1 MTQRRLVSLLTAAAA
16 IALAAPSAAFAGA
29 GFTVPSR
36 NTTCGLV
43 AAGEQEGVGAGLYCS
58 STYVRGISPDYLP
71 GVAFP
76 HNRKARPTGLGN
88 DLSLAADGDLPK
100 AARPVL
106 GYGRTWRRGGYTC
119 VSRSTGLTCRRGSH
133 GFLLSREKQSYY

>member
-1 MTQRRLVSLLTAAAA
+1 MTQRSLISLFAVSIAFAAAPA
-16 IALAAPSAAFAGA
+16 AAFAGA

-43 AAGEQEGVGAGLYCS
+43 TEGEQEGVHAGLYCD
-58 STYVRGISPDYLP
+58 STYVRGINRDHLP
-71 GVAFP
+71 GVELRP
-76 HNRKARPTGLGN
+76 GRKARAIGLGN
-88 DLSLAADGDLPK
+88 DLALAADGDLPR

-119 VSRSTGLTCRRGSH
+119 VSRSTGVSCRRGSH
-133 GFLLSREKQSYY
+133 GFFLSRERQHYY